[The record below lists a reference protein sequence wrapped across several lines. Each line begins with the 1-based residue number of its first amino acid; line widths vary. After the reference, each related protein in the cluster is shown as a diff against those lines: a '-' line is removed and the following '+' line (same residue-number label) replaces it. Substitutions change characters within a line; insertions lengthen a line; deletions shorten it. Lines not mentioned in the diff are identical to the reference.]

1 MGEAKLTRV
10 PSIGRIV
17 HFQATADGGKAP
29 AIVVKVQT
37 PSTVN
42 LRVFSDDD
50 HPVKYV
56 TSVSQGTGPHSWNWP
71 EQL

>member
-29 AIVVKVQT
+29 AIVVGVSSPT
-37 PSTVN
+37 TVN
-42 LRVFSDDD
+42 LRVFFDGDR
-50 HPVKYV
+50 PVEYV
-56 TSVSQGTGPHSWNWP
+56 TTVQQGTGPRSWNWP
-71 EQL
+71 EQV